1 MATPTAAATQPAQ
14 SNAKQTAPA
23 PAPFRVGTQN
33 TVNLDGYVQS
43 TTVTSSSAAVQLPV
57 LQPFG

>member
-1 MATPTAAATQPAQ
+1 MTTPTAAPTAGA
-14 SNAKQTAPA
+14 SNAKQAAPA

-43 TTVTSSSAAVQLPV
+43 TTVTDTSAAVQLPV
-57 LQPFG
+57 LQPLG